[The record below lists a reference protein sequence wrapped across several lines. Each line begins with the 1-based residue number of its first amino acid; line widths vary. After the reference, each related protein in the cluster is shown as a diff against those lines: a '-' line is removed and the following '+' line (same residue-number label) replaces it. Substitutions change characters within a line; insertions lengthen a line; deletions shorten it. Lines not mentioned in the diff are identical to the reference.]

1 MGDPLLLQNQLC
13 FPLYAAAKET
23 VRCYRAYLDPLGLTY
38 TQYIAMMAL
47 WEHKKMTISEMG
59 RLLYLDSG
67 TLTPMLKKME
77 QAGLVMRTRS
87 ATDERNVEITL
98 TDAGWEMREKATHVP
113 SGMAQFVNLEPGEV
127 IQLYHLLYKLLDQE
141 VCKDNRTLKKVV
153 YN

>member
-1 MGDPLLLQNQLC
+1 MSDPLLLQNQLC

-98 TDAGWEMREKATHVP
+98 TDAGWEMREKAMHVP

-127 IQLYHLLYKLLDQE
+127 SQLYHLLHKLLDQE
-141 VCKDNRTLKKVV
+141 VTKR
-153 YN
+153 

>member
-1 MGDPLLLQNQLC
+1 MSDPLLLQNQLC

-98 TDAGWEMREKATHVP
+98 TDAGWEMREKAMHVP

-127 IQLYHLLYKLLDQE
+127 IQLYHLLHKLLDQE
-141 VCKDNRTLKKVV
+141 VTKR
-153 YN
+153 

>member
-1 MGDPLLLQNQLC
+1 MVDPLLLQNQLC

-23 VRCYRAYLDPLGLTY
+23 VRCYRAFLDPLGLTY

-77 QAGLVMRTRS
+77 QAGFLLRTRS

-98 TDAGWEMREKATHVP
+98 TDAGWELREKAMHVP

-141 VCKDNRTLKKVV
+141 VCKR
-153 YN
+153 

>member
-1 MGDPLLLQNQLC
+1 MRDPLLLQNQLC

-23 VRCYRAYLDPLGLTY
+23 VRCYRAFLDPLGLTY

-47 WEHKKMTISEMG
+47 WENEKMTINQMG
-59 RLLYLDSG
+59 KLLYLDSG

-77 QAGLVMRTRS
+77 QAGLILRTRS

-98 TDAGWEMREKATHVP
+98 TEAGWDLREKALDVP
-113 SGMAQFVNLEPGEV
+113 SGMAKFVNLDPGEV

-141 VCKDNRTLKKVV
+141 VCRR
-153 YN
+153 

>member
-77 QAGLVMRTRS
+77 QAGLLMRTRS

-98 TDAGWEMREKATHVP
+98 TDAGWELREKATHVP

-141 VCKDNRTLKKVV
+141 VCKR
-153 YN
+153 

>member
-1 MGDPLLLQNQLC
+1 MSDPLLLQNQLC

-98 TDAGWEMREKATHVP
+98 TDAGWEMREKAMHVP

-141 VCKDNRTLKKVV
+141 VTKR
-153 YN
+153 

>member
-77 QAGLVMRTRS
+77 QAGLIMRTRS

-98 TDAGWEMREKATHVP
+98 TDAGWELREKATHVP

-141 VCKDNRTLKKVV
+141 VCKR
-153 YN
+153 

>member
-77 QAGLVMRTRS
+77 QAGLLMRTRS

-141 VCKDNRTLKKVV
+141 VCKR
-153 YN
+153 

>member
-1 MGDPLLLQNQLC
+1 MVDPLLLQNQLC

-23 VRCYRAYLDPLGLTY
+23 VRCYRAFLDPLGLTY

-98 TDAGWEMREKATHVP
+98 TDAGWELREKAMHVP

-141 VCKDNRTLKKVV
+141 VTKR
-153 YN
+153 

>member
-1 MGDPLLLQNQLC
+1 MSDPLLLQNQLC

-77 QAGLVMRTRS
+77 QAGLLLRTRS

-98 TDAGWEMREKATHVP
+98 TDAGWELREKAMHVP
-113 SGMAQFVNLEPGEV
+113 SGMAQLVNLEPGEV
-127 IQLYHLLYKLLDQE
+127 LQLYHLLYKLLDQE
-141 VCKDNRTLKKVV
+141 VTKR
-153 YN
+153 

>member
-1 MGDPLLLQNQLC
+1 MRDPLLLQNQLC

-77 QAGLVMRTRS
+77 QAGLLMRTRS

-98 TDAGWEMREKATHVP
+98 TDAGWEMREKAMHVP

-141 VCKDNRTLKKVV
+141 VCKR
-153 YN
+153 

>member
-98 TDAGWEMREKATHVP
+98 TDAGWEMREKAMHVP
-113 SGMAQFVNLEPGEV
+113 SGMAQFVNLEAGEV

-141 VCKDNRTLKKVV
+141 VTKR
-153 YN
+153 

>member
-47 WEHKKMTISEMG
+47 WEQKKMTISEMG

-98 TDAGWEMREKATHVP
+98 TDAGWELREKAMHVP

-141 VCKDNRTLKKVV
+141 VTKR
-153 YN
+153 

>member
-1 MGDPLLLQNQLC
+1 MVDPLLLQNQLC

-23 VRCYRAYLDPLGLTY
+23 VRCYRAFLDPLGLTY

-98 TDAGWEMREKATHVP
+98 TDAGWEMREKAMHVP

-141 VCKDNRTLKKVV
+141 VTKR
-153 YN
+153 